1 MYELAKDISVERHL
15 KEWADLIKRLKLL
28 PQSPMTKWI
37 DYRISRI
44 EHLIQINE
52 VKE

>member
-1 MYELAKDISVERHL
+1 VYELAKDISVERHL

-28 PQSPMTKWI
+28 PNDKFI
-37 DYRISRI
+37 DYKISRI
-44 EHLIQINE
+44 EHLIRTHE

>member
-28 PQSPMTKWI
+28 TNDKFI
-37 DYRISRI
+37 DYKISRI
-44 EHLIQINE
+44 EHLIRTHE

>member
-1 MYELAKDISVERHL
+1 VYELEKDISLHL

-28 PQSPMTKWI
+28 PNDKFI
-37 DYRISRI
+37 DYKISRI
-44 EHLIQINE
+44 EHLIRTHE

>member
-1 MYELAKDISVERHL
+1 MTKDISVKLHL
-15 KEWADLIKRLKLL
+15 KEWADLIMRLKLL
-28 PQSPMTKWI
+28 PNNKFI